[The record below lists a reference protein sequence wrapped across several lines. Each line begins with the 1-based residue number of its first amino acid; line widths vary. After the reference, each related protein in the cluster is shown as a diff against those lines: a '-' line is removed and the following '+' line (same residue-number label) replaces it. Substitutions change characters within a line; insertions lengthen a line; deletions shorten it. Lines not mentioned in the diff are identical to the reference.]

1 MILKDFFEMNS
12 VSLELSELFDEL
24 KEEKSKT
31 SALKSAL
38 KETLECYEGEEG
50 ERIILEM
57 SAYWLALTNGIKSD
71 TYRKKVEEISD
82 DKIKAEWGDDADT
95 VIEVLESLLKEAPR
109 FCEKKKVTPAEK
121 LGSKNWKKGD
131 IFAYKL
137 ESELAFEQNLDK
149 AYALIYVVDI
159 QTQTSRR
166 NDVSVNL
173 LMYFDGD
180 LSLDIDQIIDGS
192 VMLPVC
198 NRSNDSANDIIKIIA
213 STHPEIDISKL
224 STLSSGTIDSSKQP
238 KCDYRYLFFEP
249 HNKYPT
255 EKLIFLGNKPSL
267 PSPQNEII
275 RNRREYDILYWIDI
289 EKRIMQ
295 QYGIWKKYG
304 EKQEKFRKYF

>member
-1 MILKDFFEMNS
+1 MVLLDYSSKEERRVRLNEFFELNS

-131 IFAYKL
+131 LYAYRLKGI
-137 ESELAFEQNLDK
+137 EAQK
-149 AYALIYVVDI
+149 VGIKGYYAIIYCVDI
-159 QTQTSRR
+159 KKISAKK
-166 NDVSVNL
+166 NNVSAYL
-173 LMYFDGD
+173 LLCFDKE
-180 LSLDIDQIIDGS
+180 
-192 VMLPVC
+192 LPENPQMVIEH
-198 NRSNDSANDIIKIIA
+198 SA
-213 STHPEIDISKL
+213 
-224 STLSSGTIDSSKQP
+224 
-238 KCDYRYLFFEP
+238 
-249 HNKYPT
+249 
-255 EKLIFLGNKPSL
+255 FLL
-267 PSPQNEII
+267 
-275 RNRREYDILYWIDI
+275 WI
-289 EKRIMQ
+289 
-295 QYGIWKKYG
+295 
-304 EKQEKFRKYF
+304 